1 MSKKM
6 GRMAQILRL
15 CGITESVKLN
25 ETLAETRVRSR
36 WGFKLFVQSRG
47 NVTSS
52 ITGVL
57 PSGLTLCLSLYR
69 KTGCYHLFSICML
82 VFPEGTSGCLKSIR
96 RPCTSGTQ
104 TSASRE
110 RISFLTLFTGKLCR
124 H

>member
-25 ETLAETRVRSR
+25 ETLAEPRVRSR

-57 PSGLTLCLSLYR
+57 PSGLTLCLSL
-69 KTGCYHLFSICML
+69 
-82 VFPEGTSGCLKSIR
+82 
-96 RPCTSGTQ
+96 
-104 TSASRE
+104 
-110 RISFLTLFTGKLCR
+110 
-124 H
+124 